1 MFISLCKK
9 IKQQLK
15 AKKAWRQVLAYGIL
29 AFLIMQCYVLPFA
42 SENTEAWESVATI
55 GDATWTNAL
64 PQDIQADA
72 EESAF
77 TESEETVQSVSPS
90 AYYQAPDTSNAFVAY
105 AMTIPKGSGK
115 NSDNRCAIYVAQDI
129 IGLSALMTTTMMR
142 MKDAVEYVRANNL
155 PYKVIIGGA
164 VVSQNFA
171 DEIGADGYSKDANE
185 AVKLVDKLLTDK

>member
-1 MFISLCKK
+1 MERHI
-9 IKQQLK
+9 
-15 AKKAWRQVLAYGIL
+15 AV
-29 AFLIMQCYVLPFA
+29 PF
-42 SENTEAWESVATI
+42 
-55 GDATWTNAL
+55 
-64 PQDIQADA
+64 
-72 EESAF
+72 
-77 TESEETVQSVSPS
+77 SEEELKELHAGDYIYLTGTIYSARDAAHKRMYDAICVEQEKHPEVDYTGTVIMATVEG
-90 AYYQAPDTSNAFVAY
+90 D
-105 AMTIPKGSGK
+105 IHDIGK
-115 NSDNRCAIYVAQDI
+115 NLVVLMLKNYGYKVVDLGKDVPLDKIIAAAKEEHADI

>member
-1 MFISLCKK
+1 VETQTILDTA
-9 IKQQLK
+9 K
-15 AKKAWRQVLAYGIL
+15 AEN
-29 AFLIMQCYVLPFA
+29 A
-42 SENTEAWESVATI
+42 S
-55 GDATWTNAL
+55 
-64 PQDIQADA
+64 
-72 EESAF
+72 
-77 TESEETVQSVSPS
+77 
-90 AYYQAPDTSNAFVAY
+90 
-105 AMTIPKGSGK
+105 
-115 NSDNRCAIYVAQDI
+115 I

>member
-1 MFISLCKK
+1 M
-9 IKQQLK
+9 
-15 AKKAWRQVLAYGIL
+15 VEPIL
-29 AFLIMQCYVLPFA
+29 AA
-42 SENTEAWESVATI
+42 NRSSEPLGTIVIATVEHDIHDIGKNLVALMLRNYGYRVVDLGKDVPAEDI
-55 GDATWTNAL
+55 
-64 PQDIQADA
+64 IQA
-72 EESAF
+72 
-77 TESEETVQSVSPS
+77 
-90 AYYQAPDTSNAFVAY
+90 
-105 AMTIPKGSGK
+105 
-115 NSDNRCAIYVAQDI
+115 AIREKADI